1 MSDFSKKLILKLVEN
16 ADSENVFFMEK
27 YMKNQFRFLGI
38 KQDTRRKIF
47 NNFIKEYG
55 LPDKAHFE
63 TLIKEL
69 FGNDFRES
77 QYCGMELM
85 KKMKKYWDV
94 KSIDLIEYL
103 ILEKAWW
110 DTVDFISLHL
120 AGDYF
125 QMFPKEIPLRIERWM
140 NSGNRWLQRAAILY
154 QLKYKEQTQ
163 VSLLLKCVSVLASS
177 KEFFIRKACGWALRE
192 LSKTNPQVVKEF
204 ILSHNLSGLTRR
216 EASKY
221 IEGL

>member
-1 MSDFSKKLILKLVEN
+1 
-16 ADSENVFFMEK
+16 
-27 YMKNQFRFLGI
+27 
-38 KQDTRRKIF
+38 
-47 NNFIKEYG
+47 
-55 LPDKAHFE
+55 
-63 TLIKEL
+63 
-69 FGNDFRES
+69 
-77 QYCGMELM
+77 
-85 KKMKKYWDV
+85 
-94 KSIDLIEYL
+94 
-103 ILEKAWW
+103 
-110 DTVDFISLHL
+110 
-120 AGDYF
+120 
-125 QMFPKEIPLRIERWM
+125 M

-221 IEGL
+221 IEGM

>member
-103 ILEKAWW
+103 ILEKSWW
-110 DTVDFISLHL
+110 DTVDFISVHL
-120 AGDYF
+120 AGAYF

-163 VSLLLKCVSVLASS
+163 VSLLLKCVSDLASS

>member
-103 ILEKAWW
+103 ILEKSWW
-110 DTVDFISLHL
+110 DTVDFISVHL
-120 AGDYF
+120 AGAYF

-221 IEGL
+221 IEGM

>member
-38 KQDTRRKIF
+38 KQVIRRNIF
-47 NNFIKEYG
+47 KNFIKEYG

-103 ILEKAWW
+103 K
-110 DTVDFISLHL
+110 SL
-120 AGDYF
+120 GG
-125 QMFPKEIPLRIERWM
+125 IPLILFPCT
-140 NSGNRWLQRAAILY
+140 LQGPIFKCFQR
-154 QLKYKEQTQ
+154 KYH
-163 VSLLLKCVSVLASS
+163 C
-177 KEFFIRKACGWALRE
+177 AL
-192 LSKTNPQVVKEF
+192 NV
-204 ILSHNLSGLTRR
+204 G
-216 EASKY
+216 
-221 IEGL
+221 